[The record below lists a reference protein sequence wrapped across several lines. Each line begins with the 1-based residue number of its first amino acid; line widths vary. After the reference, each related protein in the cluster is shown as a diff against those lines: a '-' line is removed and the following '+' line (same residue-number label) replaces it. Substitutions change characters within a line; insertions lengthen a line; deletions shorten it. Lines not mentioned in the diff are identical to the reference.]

1 MDAEFY
7 KLSNEIN
14 HNIIIMTHYFYFYKK
29 LEGLFSF
36 HERNMTFRYFHGFT
50 HSIRDF
56 SWVIEPSE
64 HDGNNIKPSKGTLLM
79 RGRQRISQI

>member
-7 KLSNEIN
+7 ELSNEIN
-14 HNIIIMTHYFYFYKK
+14 HNIIIVTHYYDFYKK
-29 LEGLFSF
+29 LEGVFTF

-64 HDGNNIKPSKGTLLM
+64 HDDYNLKLFKDT
-79 RGRQRISQI
+79 